1 LLWRRYAGGVSY
13 AQGDGV
19 DATGRA
25 RHEALRMQAAE
36 MFGDGVVV
44 EEVARRL
51 RVSVRVRYD
60 YRRRD
65 ALVSVQVTRQ
75 TLDLVERAANQMAEG
90 SDHAIKME
98 QPPAV

>member
-1 LLWRRYAGGVSY
+1 
-13 AQGDGV
+13 
-19 DATGRA
+19 
-25 RHEALRMQAAE
+25 MQAAE

-75 TLDLVERAANQMAEG
+75 TLDLVERAASQMAEG

>member
-1 LLWRRYAGGVSY
+1 
-13 AQGDGV
+13 
-19 DATGRA
+19 
-25 RHEALRMQAAE
+25 
-36 MFGDGVVV
+36 
-44 EEVARRL
+44 
-51 RVSVRVRYD
+51 VRVRYD

-75 TLDLVERAANQMAEG
+75 TLDLVERAASQMAEG